1 MVTYQCRDAAR
12 DCLRSVYEATGDVEL
27 EVVVVDNASADGTA
41 EMIRAE
47 FPQARLIALDRN
59 LGFAAGVNLAAES
72 AEGEH
77 VLLLNPDTIVHEGAI
92 ANLVAFARANPQ
104 HGLYGG
110 RTLWPDGRVCAGSC
124 WGQPSLWS
132 LFCFATMLSSAFKGS
147 RLFDPE
153 SLGGWERDTVR
164 EVGIVTGCLLLAPRA
179 VWRRLGGFD
188 ERFFMYGEDADLG
201 MRAWAAGYRPAI
213 TPDSV
218 ITHEVGVSSESRP
231 DKLVLLM
238 RGKTT
243 LLRKHW
249 RSPRRELGIGLLLA
263 GVGLRALAPRSL
275 QGKNGGQP
283 SAWREV
289 WRARRSWLEGYPQ
302 PEHARLRAVA

>member
-1 MVTYQCRDAAR
+1 
-12 DCLRSVYEATGDVEL
+12 
-27 EVVVVDNASADGTA
+27 VVVVDNASSDGTA
-41 EMIRAE
+41 QMIRDE
-47 FPQARLIALDRN
+47 FPAVRLIALDRN
-59 LGFAAGVNLAAES
+59 LGFGGGVNLAADS

-77 VLLLNPDTIVHEGAI
+77 LLLLNPDTLVHEGAVS
-92 ANLVAFARANPQ
+92 NLVGFARANPQ

-153 SLGGWERDTVR
+153 SLGGWERDSVR
-164 EVGIVTGCLLLAPRA
+164 EVGIVTGCLLLAPTD

-188 ERFFMYGEDADLG
+188 ERFFMYGEDADLS
-201 MRAWAAGYRPAI
+201 MRAWEAGFRPAI

-231 DKLVLLM
+231 DKLILLM
-238 RGKTT
+238 RGKST

-249 RSPRRELGIGLLLA
+249 RPLRRALGIRLLLA
-263 GVGLRALAPRSL
+263 GVGLRALAPTALR
-275 QGKNGGQP
+275 GRHGGQP

-289 WRARRSWLEGYPQ
+289 WRRRRDWVDGYPEAER
-302 PEHARLRAVA
+302 PRLRAVA